1 MMKITYRNQQNKQDP
16 LHGAAID
23 SSIELAELL
32 DQARTKRPF
41 FARFSCDNGFEL
53 MAGIGADVA
62 CVQHS
67 SSDRFDRETPNLMAV
82 SRHPR
87 MKRGYVEFLTAN
99 TPTPVAARYIISF
112 DELTEVVLCFLQTG
126 ERSDAVVWQRL
137 NLHALWEDAEGPA
150 AQ

>member
-1 MMKITYRNQQNKQDP
+1 MRVTYKNQQYKNDP
-16 LHGAAID
+16 FNGLAIA
-23 SSIELAELL
+23 SIAELADLL
-32 DQARTKRPF
+32 EQARTKRPF
-41 FARFSCDNGFEL
+41 FIRLSCDNGFEL
-53 MAGIGADVA
+53 LFGVGASVG
-62 CVQHS
+62 CIQHS

-82 SRHPR
+82 SRDPR

-112 DELTEVVLCFLQTG
+112 DELKEVVLCFLQTG

-137 NLHALWEDAEGPA
+137 NLDALWEDAEGPA